1 MGAMKLPPVPRQIVL
16 ALSAEQKTA
25 LARSARDHH
34 RPPEFEAEHL
44 VVGSL
49 VGSGYLDAEQPAPG
63 KPPRRGQRES

>member
-44 VVGSL
+44 VIGSL
-49 VGSGYLDAEQPAPG
+49 VGSGYLDAELPAPEV
-63 KPPRRGQRES
+63 PARSGQRES

>member
-1 MGAMKLPPVPRQIVL
+1 MGAMKLPPVPRRIIL

-49 VGSGYLDAEQPAPG
+49 VGSGYLDAELPASM
-63 KPPRRGQRES
+63 KPPQSGRRES